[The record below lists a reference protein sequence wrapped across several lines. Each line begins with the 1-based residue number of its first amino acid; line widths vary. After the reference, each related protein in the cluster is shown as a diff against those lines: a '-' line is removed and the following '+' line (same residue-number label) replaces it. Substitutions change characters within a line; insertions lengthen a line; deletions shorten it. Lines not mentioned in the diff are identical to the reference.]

1 MNTILPKV
9 TMYDKE
15 LRLVQSSIKALQ
27 NQLKGQGDQLGEQ
40 IYNLEEKTKQ

>member
-1 MNTILPKV
+1 MQTQVYEALNELNTILPKV

-27 NQLKGQGDQLGEQ
+27 NQLKGQGDQLGE
-40 IYNLEEKTKQ
+40 